1 MSHNRMPAA
10 TANRA
15 TIRVRLDD
23 SAVSKDK
30 IPAPAEISELMG
42 RTAPISAYS
51 GLVSAREWGKMTA
64 IYGMTFQNIQSL
76 PSLRGKEIS
85 FDVDG
90 PQRNQKGDIKDFMT
104 YAVGNPSALLKTLPI
119 WHWDAPAED
128 ESKAANVFSNVLANI
143 VTTPNILYSFF
154 STIAEVT
161 TKTAGS
167 ILTQPFHFLWK
178 GMKLPDAN
186 SGNMGQKSG
195 FFARA
200 AKAIPR
206 IFTQPF
212 NNIRASWQGI
222 KKNWREFAADTKTPR
237 WKKVL
242 KGIGLGAKTVVQT
255 IGLGIAAFPP
265 VSWTLALAGWAAGQT
280 CLYVSN
286 ALNYVRNFIDGLTT
300 LIVNAPKALTNDAE
314 KTIICKTAAKTMGKS
329 ALLLLP
335 TLAILLAA
343 IFIPG
348 GQILPAIAP
357 AVGAKILA
365 VMGLTSA
372 GAQLA
377 SGLINYK
384 FAEANFKKAQAAA
397 PSSNQQIVRNITT
410 KPAVKAKPV
419 TDKTPLLASS
429 NSDSTSN
436 SPVPSP
442 KASTPDA
449 KAKPVTEKT
458 PLLIDVGS
466 DSPDISPASSPKA
479 TLATTPTSTTL
490 ADQASASV
498 PHYSTFLELHQ
509 GENIQEKIR
518 HLRERFLLTRSN
530 SMAPSTPTLITT
542 EASPIGVATP
552 AKDTSLAAHQRLH
565 WNEHQDNAWVEY
577 KHNDTHQYVSE
588 LVAVANDLNPER
600 ILLNAIPDATLRDT
614 LEPGLKAGIKQLSA
628 SGKPLNKTN
637 LLALVKN
644 DDTLAETLAEH
655 YKKAMRQ
662 TLHNHYTHID
672 HDYPADKLLD
682 LAIRQVDSFIKINGT
697 QKTLAISNAWDAN
710 YVEAIMLYAAA
721 KNYKCKNKSAYTIPA
736 FSSAHVDAFKDLI
749 ELKPYLGHRN
759 IDQNKPTAE
768 NNPTLN
774 LP

>member
-1 MSHNRMPAA
+1 MSHNRRPAA
-10 TANRA
+10 TVNRA

-30 IPAPAEISELMG
+30 IPAPAEISELLG

-76 PSLRGKEIS
+76 PSLRGKEIN
-85 FDVDG
+85 FAVDG

-119 WHWDAPAED
+119 WHWDARAED
-128 ESKAANVFSNVLANI
+128 ESNAANIFSNVLANI

-167 ILTQPFHFLWK
+167 MLTQPFHFLWK
-178 GMKLPDAN
+178 GMKLPDPK
-186 SGNMGQKSG
+186 SGNRGQKLG
-195 FFARA
+195 LFARA
-200 AKAIPR
+200 AKAIPE

-212 NNIRASWQGI
+212 KNIRAAFQGI
-222 KKNWREFAADTKTPR
+222 KKNWQEFAADTKIPR

-242 KGIGLGAKTVVQT
+242 KGIGLGAKTVAQT
-255 IGLGIAAFPP
+255 LGLSIAAFPP
-265 VSWTLALAGWAAGQT
+265 VSWTLALAGWTAGQT
-280 CLYVSN
+280 FLYASN

-314 KTIICKTAAKTMGKS
+314 KVIICKMAAKTMGKS

-335 TLAILLAA
+335 TVAILLAA

-365 VMGLTSA
+365 AIGLSSA
-372 GAQLA
+372 GAQFA

-384 FAEANFKKAQAAA
+384 FAEANFKKAQAAT
-397 PSSNQQIVRNITT
+397 PSSNQQIMKNTTT
-410 KPAVKAKPV
+410 KPAIKAKPV
-419 TDKTPLLASS
+419 TEKTPLLASS
-429 NSDSTSN
+429 NSDS
-436 SPVPSP
+436 P
-442 KASTPDA
+442 A
-449 KAKPVTEKT
+449 
-458 PLLIDVGS
+458 
-466 DSPDISPASSPKA
+466 ISPTLSPKA
-479 TLATTPTSTTL
+479 TLATTPISRT
-490 ADQASASV
+490 AVVAHPAPVSV
-498 PHYSTFLELHQ
+498 PHYATFLELHQ
-509 GENIQEKIR
+509 GENIQEKIH
-518 HLRERFLLTRSN
+518 HLRERFLLARSN
-530 SMAPSTPTLITT
+530 SMAPSVPTIITT
-542 EASPIGVATP
+542 EASPIVAAIP
-552 AKDTSLAAHQRLH
+552 AKEISPAAHQRLH

-588 LVAVANDLNPER
+588 LLAVANDLNPYQ
-600 ILLNAIPDATLRDT
+600 ILLQAIPDASLRQT
-614 LEPGLKAGIKQLSA
+614 LEPTLNASIEQLSVA
-628 SGKPLNKTN
+628 GKPLDKTS

-644 DDTLAETLAEH
+644 DELLAETLASH

-662 TLHNHYTHID
+662 TVHNHYTHID

-721 KNYKCKNKSAYTIPA
+721 KNYKCKNKSAYTLPA
-736 FSSAHVDAFKDLI
+736 FSSAHVAAFKDLI
-749 ELKPYLGHRN
+749 DLKPYLGHRD
-759 IDQNKPTAE
+759 IDQNKPKIE
-768 NNPTLN
+768 NNPPLELTVTN
-774 LP
+774 HS